1 MKMDITVLV
10 AQFNPDIQK
19 VIYTLIDALLE
30 K

>member
-19 VIYTLIDALLE
+19 VIYTLNSIITDL
-30 K
+30 